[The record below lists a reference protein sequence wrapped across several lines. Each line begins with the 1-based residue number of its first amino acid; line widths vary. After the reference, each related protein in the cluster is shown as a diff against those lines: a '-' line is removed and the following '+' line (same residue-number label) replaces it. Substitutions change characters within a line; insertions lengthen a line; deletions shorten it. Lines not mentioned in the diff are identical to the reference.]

1 MSVQQQKII
10 SDNLK
15 QLSKNKEVLKKKWD
29 DFLIENP
36 KKRIRDVAKA
46 LNVSEMELLATDLL
60 SSVYCLAGDI
70 KLMAKEFK
78 TLGKVFSLVRNEWAV
93 NEKTGT
99 FKKLAGMEHVG
110 LFLGEIDQ
118 RLFFKKWN
126 YGFFVNQNNKQ
137 SIQIFDRNGD
147 AILKIYKQDETK
159 ESAWND
165 LIESFKDDKTKVLD
179 FSIAQNKQKIEPVKI
194 DSTQFSKRWA
204 AIKDVHQYAQ
214 LLHEL
219 NMTRKQAFEKAP
231 NEFAHR
237 LSNEDVLSVIQDI
250 QGKQVPVVLFVGNKG
265 AIQIFTGKFE
275 RIVVMDKWYNVF
287 NKDFTLHLDSSGIDQ
302 FWLVRRPSAY
312 GVISSIELL
321 DQKGNTI
328 MQIFG
333 ERAPKDLELESWRD
347 ILNAY
352 QLNNVQ
358 DTEIL
363 LFEINK
369 DNEFVTNKE
378 VSHG

>member
-1 MSVQQQKII
+1 MSVQQQII
-10 SDNLK
+10 QSNLK
-15 QLSKNKEVLKKKWD
+15 QQSLKKQWD

-36 KKRIRDVAKA
+36 KKRIRDVAKS
-46 LNVSEMELLATDLL
+46 LNVSEMELLATDLTKG
-60 SSVYCLAGDI
+60 VWCLVGDL

-110 LFLGEIDQ
+110 LFLGEMDQ
-118 RLFFKKWN
+118 RLFFKQWA
-126 YGFFVNQNNKQ
+126 YGFFVNQNDKQ

-147 AILKIYKQDETK
+147 AVLKLYKKDETN
-159 ESAWND
+159 ESVWND
-165 LIESFKDDKTKVLD
+165 LIENFKDEVIDILEFT
-179 FSIAQNKQKIEPVKI
+179 APEIEEKEKPVDI
-194 DSTQFSKRWA
+194 DAVQFSKRWA

-219 NMTRKQAFEKAP
+219 NMTRQQAFEKVP
-231 NEFAHR
+231 KEFAHR
-237 LSNEDVLSVIQDI
+237 LSKEDVLPLIQDI
-250 QGKQVPVVLFVGNKG
+250 QKQQVPVVLFVGNKG

-275 RIVVMDKWYNVF
+275 KIVLMDKWYNVF

-312 GVISSIELL
+312 GVISSVEAL
-321 DQKGNTI
+321 DKDGNTI

-333 ERAPKDLELESWRD
+333 ERAPKDLELESWR
-347 ILNAY
+347 
-352 QLNNVQ
+352 
-358 DTEIL
+358 EIL
-363 LFEINK
+363 KGFQINSVNDTQALLTDINK
-369 DNEFVTNKE
+369 NNEFVTTKE
-378 VSHG
+378 VAHG